1 MEATERYP
9 ECCLA
14 VAFVG
19 CVWDLGEAH
28 AVQGCK
34 GDLQNEPS
42 ILSLSHFLL
51 TTATGV
57 LEPIQAVSGHSQG
70 DALNWLPD

>member
-28 AVQGCK
+28 AVQGVTSK
-34 GDLQNEPS
+34 T
-42 ILSLSHFLL
+42 SHFLL

-57 LEPIQAVSGHSQG
+57 LEPIQAVPGHSEG